1 MMPRRLALLALVVAT
16 VLVVAAYLSAFLPG
30 GANDLS
36 ALLMAL
42 GIATMAISLM
52 TLGAVRPG
60 ERLGPLKWAF
70 AFVFVVFTG
79 GFSAALVLPDTD
91 SAASRLFLGLPLRA
105 AIMIY
110 GIGFLP
116 VFVLPFV
123 YARYFEERTLT
134 PDDLERIRRLAK
146 EHSDRTNAVAEEG
159 P

>member
-1 MMPRRLALLALVVAT
+1 MARRVALIALVVAT
-16 VLVVAAYLSAFLPG
+16 VLVVAAYASAFLPG
-30 GANDLS
+30 GANEAS
-36 ALLMAL
+36 AFLMAL
-42 GIATMAISLM
+42 GIATMAIALM

-60 ERLGPLKWAF
+60 DRLGPLKWAF
-70 AFVFVVFTG
+70 AFVFVVLVG
-79 GFSAALVLPDTD
+79 GFSLALILPDTD

-146 EHSDRTNAVAEEG
+146 EHADRTGPAAEEG
-159 P
+159 S